1 MSYYNICKKQTLN
14 IAAVSGCAV
23 TVFDT
28 LNPKDPFPEI
38 GGHKTSN
45 FNKEKKNLDFSNF

>member
-1 MSYYNICKKQTLN
+1 MSYYNIRKRQTLN

-45 FNKEKKNLDFSNF
+45 FNK